1 MIRLLKLYS
10 TPVIFDP
17 ITFESGLNLIIGE
30 KSEGSNKTNGV
41 GKSICIEFLNFC
53 LLKKPSES
61 RVSLIP
67 ATAIDSDTVISLD
80 LKINEQF
87 ITISRSVKNPEKV
100 NVVKGNE
107 VIDFDTIDVA
117 SDFLSN
123 MYFEQYP
130 AYTERI
136 SFRNLLAPVI
146 RDERS
151 EFKDIIK
158 CFDTDKNI
166 PRDFK
171 PHLFFLGFG
180 LGVYSELVKLLDEI
194 QKKAKYLTETK
205 RLLTNNGQ
213 VNVNDAK
220 AKLNELESEVSRV
233 NASMEQLRNNDSFEI
248 VQNELVQLDTQ
259 LREVRDQQKAI
270 KYKIKQI
277 GILPQ
282 PENISEREIAIL
294 FNQFK
299 AGLGD
304 MIKKSLDEVIAFKAK
319 IDNFRNTIVNTN
331 LIKLKADL
339 QAFNEQ
345 ARHLDALYSEKLSI
359 LDNGELLGNLKTA
372 IKIFNEKNLELSTLR
387 SLIEQ
392 YNQADKEK
400 KNLIAQKSIK
410 LSEFDENINGH
421 KAVIDSFEQSVLEIH
436 DKIFGNKQSHF
447 EIGTKNTNQTKEF
460 IYFDLRT
467 DDDHSWS
474 TERIKV
480 FIYDM
485 ALMFNEYTRVY
496 HPQFLVHDNLFNVDN
511 DSLEKSLNYVYQQE
525 QNRGEEFQY
534 ILTLN
539 RDMIEVMEEKNVLNF
554 DVEEHIR
561 ARFTKESRF
570 LKVKYNE
577 VQKRK

>member
-1 MIRLLKLYS
+1 
-10 TPVIFDP
+10 
-17 ITFESGLNLIIGE
+17 
-30 KSEGSNKTNGV
+30 
-41 GKSICIEFLNFC
+41 
-53 LLKKPSES
+53 
-61 RVSLIP
+61 
-67 ATAIDSDTVISLD
+67 
-80 LKINEQF
+80 
-87 ITISRSVKNPEKV
+87 
-100 NVVKGNE
+100 
-107 VIDFDTIDVA
+107 
-117 SDFLSN
+117 

-180 LGVYSELVKLLDEI
+180 LGVYGELVKLLDELH
-194 QKKAKYLTETK
+194 KKTKYLTETK

-248 VQNELVQLDTQ
+248 VQNELVQLDAQ

-277 GILPQ
+277 DILPQ

-299 AGLGD
+299 SGLGD
-304 MIKKSLDEVIAFKAK
+304 MIKKSLDDVVAFKSK

-339 QAFNEQ
+339 QVLNEQ
-345 ARHLDALYSEKLSI
+345 ARRLDTLYSEKVSI

-372 IKIFNEKNLELSTLR
+372 IRIFNEKNQELSTLR
-387 SLIEQ
+387 SLIGQ

-400 KNLIAQKSIK
+400 KNLIAQKNIK
-410 LSEFDENINGH
+410 ISEFDENITGH
-421 KAVIDSFEQSVLEIH
+421 EAVIDSFEQSVLDIH

-447 EIGTKNTNQTKEF
+447 EIGTKNSNQAKEF

-485 ALMFNEYTRVY
+485 ALMFNEYTRIY

-534 ILTLN
+534 ILTIN
-539 RDMIEVMEEKNVLNF
+539 RDMIEVMEEKKVLNF

>member
-1 MIRLLKLYS
+1 MIRLVKLYS
-10 TPVIFDP
+10 IPEIFDP
-17 ITFESGLNLIIGE
+17 ITFESGLNLIVGE
-30 KSEGSNKTNGV
+30 VSEGSNKTNGV
-41 GKSICIEFLNFC
+41 GKSICIEFLNYC

-67 ATAIDSDTVISLD
+67 NTVLDQSAVISLD
-80 LKINEQF
+80 FKINEQP
-87 ITISRSVKNPEKV
+87 ITISRPIATPDKISVLKN
-100 NVVKGNE
+100 NE
-107 VIDFDTIDVA
+107 SIDFDSMDDA
-117 SDFLSN
+117 SDFLGN
-123 MYFEQYP
+123 LYFEQYP
-130 AYTERI
+130 AYTDRI
-136 SFRNLLAPVI
+136 TFRNLLAPVI

-180 LGVYSELVKLLDEI
+180 LTIYGELVKLLDELH
-194 QKKAKYLTETK
+194 KKTKYLTETT
-205 RLLTNNGQ
+205 RLLTDNGQ
-213 VNVNDAK
+213 IKVTDAK
-220 AKLNELESEVSRV
+220 AKLNELESEVTRV

-248 VQNELVQLDTQ
+248 VQNELIVLDAE
-259 LREVRDQQKAI
+259 LKEVREQQKAI

-277 GILPQ
+277 DVLPQ
-282 PENISEREIAIL
+282 PENISEREITIL

-304 MIKKSLDEVIAFKAK
+304 MVKKSLDDVIAFKSK

-331 LIKLKADL
+331 LVKLKAEL
-339 QAFNEQ
+339 QVLNDIARRLDEQ
-345 ARHLDALYSEKLSI
+345 YSEKVSI

-372 IKIFNEKNLELSTLR
+372 IRIFNEKNQELSTLR
-387 SLIEQ
+387 TLISQ
-392 YNQADKEK
+392 YNQAEKDKK
-400 KNLIAQKSIK
+400 ALIAQKNNKI
-410 LSEFDENINGH
+410 SEFDLKITEHETII
-421 KAVIDSFEQSVLEIH
+421 KSFEQTVLDIH

-447 EIGTKNTNQTKEF
+447 EIGTKSSNQSKEF

-485 ALMFNEYTRVY
+485 ALMFNEHTRIY

-525 QNRGEEFQY
+525 LNRGEEFQY
-534 ILTLN
+534 ILTIN
-539 RDMIEVMEEKNVLNF
+539 RDMIEAMEEKKTLGF
-554 DVEEHIR
+554 DVEDHIR

-570 LKVKYNE
+570 LKLKYNE
-577 VQKRK
+577 VQKKK